1 MYYISGVNKR
11 QESQNK
17 NNMKRIITRANARL
31 QMDSLESLM
40 LVKGKLDLRIYTTFN
55 PARRLWGSDGVI
67 TFTPEVEEGS
77 SPLVFIVSTYFAE
90 GSVDNEEEVLD
101 YLYWEVLYSLNSET
115 AMDGS
120 FDQNEDLEVVRDGYS
135 QKVSLWVGLSELL
148 SMTKGDLEGISE
160 SIHWPCAADTEDSS
174 LEGPEVAGRGLEGEN
189 IDNNICNH
197 ID

>member
-1 MYYISGVNKR
+1 
-11 QESQNK
+11 
-17 NNMKRIITRANARL
+17 MKRIITRANARL

-40 LVKGKLDLRIYTTFN
+40 LVKGKLDLKIYTTFN
-55 PARRLWGSDGVI
+55 PARRLWGSDGVV

-77 SPLVFIVSTYFAE
+77 RPLVFIVSTYFAE
-90 GSVDNEEEVLD
+90 GSVDNQEEVLD

-120 FDQNEDLEVVRDGYS
+120 FDQKEDLEVVKDGYS

-148 SMTKGDLEGISE
+148 SMTVEDLKGISE

-174 LEGPEVAGRGLEGEN
+174 LEGPIASEGEN
-189 IDNNICNH
+189 INDTTL
-197 ID
+197 